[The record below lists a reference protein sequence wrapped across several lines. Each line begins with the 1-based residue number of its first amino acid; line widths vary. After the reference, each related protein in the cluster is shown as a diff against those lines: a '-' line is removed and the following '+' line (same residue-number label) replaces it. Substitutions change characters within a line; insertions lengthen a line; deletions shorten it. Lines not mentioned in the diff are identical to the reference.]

1 MRSLLAAIVVLVLT
15 PPFAALVTLGAALHI
30 PERPGGVY
38 WWVPRVWTRALL
50 WAGGVTVR
58 VHGAERMGDGRDS
71 RIFASNH
78 VSWYDVFVLAATL
91 PRYAFVAKAELLRIP
106 IFGPGARAVGT
117 VPIERDNRKS
127 AFASYEAAAAQVRGG
142 RPIVVFPEGTR
153 GRAYPLRPFKKGP
166 FVLAIAAQ
174 VPIVP
179 VVIYGTMAVMPK
191 GAWRI
196 RSGVVDVHFL
206 DPVSTTGLTY
216 DNRDTLS
223 ATVHERIA
231 SVLEREYGVVPSR
244 ETDPAAVLPTV
255 SPSVSPTVS
264 PAPAALSTTP
274 NVRV

>member
-1 MRSLLAAIVVLVLT
+1 MRALLAALVVLVLT
-15 PPFAALVTLGAALHI
+15 PPFAALVSLAAALRVR
-30 PERPGGVY
+30 ERPGGVY
-38 WWVPRVWTRALL
+38 WWVPRAWTRALL

-58 VHGAERMGDGRDS
+58 VHGADRIGDGRDP

-106 IFGPGARAVGT
+106 VFGAGARAVGT
-117 VPIERDNRKS
+117 VPIERENRKS

-174 VPIVP
+174 VPVVP
-179 VVIYGTMAVMPK
+179 VVMHGTMAIMPK
-191 GAWRI
+191 GEWRI
-196 RSGVVDVHFL
+196 RSGIVDLHFL
-206 DPVSTTGLTY
+206 EPVPTTGLTY
-216 DNRDTLS
+216 DDRDTLS
-223 ATVHERIA
+223 AMVHGRMAEL
-231 SVLEREYGVVPSR
+231 LERQYGVAVTPDTDAVTSAGTPS
-244 ETDPAAVLPTV
+244 AI
-255 SPSVSPTVS
+255 
-264 PAPAALSTTP
+264 STTP

>member
-1 MRSLLAAIVVLVLT
+1 MRALLAALVVLVLT
-15 PPFAALVTLGAALHI
+15 PPFAALVSLAAALRV

-38 WWVPRVWTRALL
+38 WWIPRAWTRALV

-58 VHGAERMGDGRDS
+58 VHGADRIGDGREP

-106 IFGPGARAVGT
+106 VFGAGARAVGT
-117 VPIERDNRKS
+117 VPIERENRKS

-174 VPIVP
+174 VPVVP
-179 VVIYGTMAVMPK
+179 VVMYGTMAIMKK
-191 GAWRI
+191 GDWRI
-196 RSGVVDVHFL
+196 HSGVVDLHFL
-206 DPVSTTGLTY
+206 EPVPTTGLTY
-216 DNRDTLS
+216 DDRDTLS
-223 ATVHERIA
+223 ATVHGRMAELLARQ
-231 SVLEREYGVVPSR
+231 YGVAVTPDTDAAASARTPS
-244 ETDPAAVLPTV
+244 AV
-255 SPSVSPTVS
+255 SP
-264 PAPAALSTTP
+264 TP